1 MNQPKLTLGSLF
13 DGIGG
18 FCLAGQMAGIKP
30 IWASEIEPF
39 PIRVTEK
46 RFPDVRQLGDIHALH
61 GEDVPPVD
69 IITFGSPCQN
79 LSIAGK
85 RIGLDGEQSS
95 LFYEAVRIIK
105 EMRRSTHG
113 QYPRWAVWE
122 NVPGALSSNDG
133 HDFRAVLQSLAEIA
147 DEPADVPMPADGKWL
162 GAGEIVG
169 NHYSL
174 AWRILDA
181 SKGWGVAQRR
191 RRIFAVLDLAGAC
204 AGQVLFESE
213 GLSGYS
219 PPGGEA
225 RQGAAR
231 DAEESFGETG
241 TSEGGAIAPTRAS
254 VPQDKPPVPAPRLQA
269 RGQAICLNDQGG
281 SRMDVTHE
289 MTCTLRSKANHPP
302 CVMGASGFCTEHSAN
317 SRGIGYGDE
326 ESPTLRAGVVPGV
339 AIEFNPTD
347 SRIRVKEDGICQ
359 TLCSRMGT
367 GGNQVPLVFGISS
380 DQSNAMLSDNPH
392 SGIYEAQTSRTLDC
406 NGGSPCCHQGGM
418 MVVEPMQ
425 DAPYC
430 IQGSMIGRRDENGP
444 QGDGVNRDVS
454 FTLNTIDRHAVCA
467 MNVGFF
473 ASVEEMTPALLARDY
488 KDPPIIS
495 PTAEYLVRRLAPD
508 ECCRLQGYPDGWCAG
523 LDSEA
528 PSEAEVSRWREIF
541 AVWDGIQGK
550 SRPRTDNQIIK
561 WLRHPNTDAAEYKA
575 YGNSVAVPCVF
586 FVLAGIAWAAG
597 KEQSE

>member
-1 MNQPKLTLGSLF
+1 
-13 DGIGG
+13 
-18 FCLAGQMAGIKP
+18 
-30 IWASEIEPF
+30 
-39 PIRVTEK
+39 
-46 RFPDVRQLGDIHALH
+46 
-61 GEDVPPVD
+61 
-69 IITFGSPCQN
+69 
-79 LSIAGK
+79 
-85 RIGLDGEQSS
+85 
-95 LFYEAVRIIK
+95 
-105 EMRRSTHG
+105 
-113 QYPRWAVWE
+113 
-122 NVPGALSSNDG
+122 
-133 HDFRAVLQSLAEIA
+133 
-147 DEPADVPMPADGKWL
+147 
-162 GAGEIVG
+162 
-169 NHYSL
+169 
-174 AWRILDA
+174 
-181 SKGWGVAQRR
+181 
-191 RRIFAVLDLAGAC
+191 
-204 AGQVLFESE
+204 
-213 GLSGYS
+213 
-219 PPGGEA
+219 
-225 RQGAAR
+225 
-231 DAEESFGETG
+231 
-241 TSEGGAIAPTRAS
+241 
-254 VPQDKPPVPAPRLQA
+254 
-269 RGQAICLNDQGG
+269 
-281 SRMDVTHE
+281 MDVTHE
-289 MTCTLRSKANHPP
+289 MTCTLRAKANHPP
-302 CVMGASGFCTEHSAN
+302 CVMGASGFCTEHSAD
-317 SRGIGYGDE
+317 SRGIGYREE
-326 ESPTLRAGVVPGV
+326 ESPTLRAGVTPGV

-473 ASVEEMTPALLARDY
+473 TTVEGMTPALLARDY

-495 PTAEYLVRRLAPD
+495 PTAEYLVRRLTPD

-523 LDSEA
+523 LGSKA

>member
-18 FCLAGQMAGIKP
+18 FCLAGQMAGIQP
-30 IWASEIEPF
+30 VWASEIEPF

-46 RFPDVRQLGDIHALH
+46 RFPDVLQLGDIHALH
-61 GEDVPPVD
+61 SEAVPPVD
-69 IITFGSPCQN
+69 VITFGSPCQS

-85 RIGLDGEQSS
+85 RAGLHGEQSS
-95 LFYEAVRIIK
+95 LFFEGIRIIK

-133 HDFRAVLQSLAEIA
+133 HDFRAVLQSLVEIA
-147 DEPADVPMPADGKWL
+147 DESADVPMPADGKWL

-191 RRIFAVLDLAGAC
+191 KRIFAVLDLAGAC

-231 DAEESFGETG
+231 GAEESTGETNA
-241 TSEGGAIAPTRAS
+241 SEGGAIAPTRAS
-254 VPQDKPPVPAPRLQA
+254 VPQDKPPVPATRLQA

-289 MTCTLRSKANHPP
+289 TTCTLRAKANHPP
-302 CVMGASGFCTEHSAN
+302 CVMGASGFCTEHSAD

-339 AIEFNPTD
+339 AIEFNSTD
-347 SRIRVKEDGICQ
+347 SRIRMKEDGVSR
-359 TLCSRMGT
+359 TLCSRMG
-367 GGNQVPLVFGISS
+367 GNNVPLVFGMSA
-380 DQSNAMLSDNPH
+380 DQSNAMLSDNPR

-406 NGGSPCCHQGGM
+406 NGGSPCCNQGGM
-418 MVVEPMQ
+418 MVVEPVQ
-425 DAPYC
+425 DASYC

-444 QGDGVNRDVS
+444 QGNGVNRDIS

-473 ASVEEMTPALLARDY
+473 TTAEGSTPALLARDY
-488 KDPPIIS
+488 KDPPIAS
-495 PTAEYLVRRLAPD
+495 PTAEYLVRRLTPD

-550 SRPRTDNQIIK
+550 SRTKTDKQIIK

-597 KEQSE
+597 REQSE

>member
-18 FCLAGQMAGIKP
+18 FCLAGQMAGIQP
-30 IWASEIEPF
+30 VWASEIEPF

-61 GEDVPPVD
+61 GEDVTPVD

-85 RIGLDGEQSS
+85 RTGLGGEQSS

-147 DEPADVPMPADGKWL
+147 DEPADVPMPEDGKWL

-231 DAEESFGETG
+231 GAEESFGETG
-241 TSEGGAIAPTRAS
+241 
-254 VPQDKPPVPAPRLQA
+254 V
-269 RGQAICLNDQGG
+269 CLNDQGG

-289 MTCTLRSKANHPP
+289 MTCTLRAKANHPP
-302 CVMGASGFCTEHSAN
+302 CVMGASGFCTEHSAD
-317 SRGIGYGDE
+317 SRSIGYREE
-326 ESPTLRAGVVPGV
+326 ESPTLRAGVTPGV
-339 AIEFNPTD
+339 AIEYNPTD
-347 SRIRVKEDGICQ
+347 SRIKVKEDGICQ

-367 GGNQVPLVFGISS
+367 GGNNVPLVFGMSA
-380 DQSNAMLSDNPH
+380 DQSNAMLSGNPH
-392 SGIYEAQTSRTLDC
+392 SGIYEARTSRTLDC
-406 NGGSPCCHQGGM
+406 SGGSPSCNQGGM

-425 DAPYC
+425 DASYC

-550 SRPRTDNQIIK
+550 ARPRTDNQIIK

>member
-18 FCLAGQMAGIKP
+18 FCLAGQMAGIQP
-30 IWASEIEPF
+30 VWASEIEPF

-69 IITFGSPCQN
+69 VITFGSPCQN

-85 RIGLDGEQSS
+85 RTGLDGEQSL

-147 DEPADVPMPADGKWL
+147 DESADVPMPKDGKWL

-231 DAEESFGETG
+231 GAEEGTGEAG
-241 TSEGGAIAPTRAS
+241 
-254 VPQDKPPVPAPRLQA
+254 
-269 RGQAICLNDQGG
+269 ICLNDQGG

-289 MTCTLRSKANHPP
+289 MTCTLRAKANHPP
-302 CVMGASGFCTEHSAN
+302 CVMGASGFCTEHSAD
-317 SRGIGYGDE
+317 SRSIGYREE
-326 ESPTLRAGVVPGV
+326 ESPTLRAGVTPGV

-367 GGNQVPLVFGISS
+367 GGNNVPLVFGMSS

-392 SGIYEAQTSRTLDC
+392 SGIYEAKTSRTLDC
-406 NGGSPCCHQGGM
+406 SGGSPCCHQGGM
-418 MVVEPMQ
+418 MVVAPVQ
-425 DAPYC
+425 DASYC

-488 KDPPIIS
+488 KDPPIVS
-495 PTAEYLVRRLAPD
+495 PTAEYLVRRLTPD

-528 PSEAEVSRWREIF
+528 PSEAEVNRWREIF

>member
-46 RFPDVRQLGDIHALH
+46 RFPEVRQLGDIHALH

-85 RIGLDGEQSS
+85 RTGLDGEQSS

-147 DEPADVPMPADGKWL
+147 DEPADVPMPANGKWL

-169 NHYSL
+169 DHYSL

-225 RQGAAR
+225 RQG
-231 DAEESFGETG
+231 
-241 TSEGGAIAPTRAS
+241 
-254 VPQDKPPVPAPRLQA
+254 VA
-269 RGQAICLNDQGG
+269 RGAAEGTGKTGICLNDQGG

-289 MTCTLRSKANHPP
+289 MTCTLRAKANHPP
-302 CVMGASGFCTEHSAN
+302 CVMGASGFCTEHSAD
-317 SRGIGYGDE
+317 SRSIGYREE
-326 ESPTLRAGVVPGV
+326 ESPTLRAGVTPGV

-367 GGNQVPLVFGISS
+367 GGNNVPLVFGMSA
-380 DQSNAMLSDNPH
+380 DQSHAMLSDNPH
-392 SGIYEAQTSRTLDC
+392 SGIYEARTSRTLDC
-406 NGGSPCCHQGGM
+406 SGGSPSCNQGGM
-418 MVVEPMQ
+418 MVVAPVQ

-430 IQGSMIGRRDENGP
+430 IQGSVIGRRDENGP

-561 WLRHPNTDAAEYKA
+561 WLQHPNTDAAEYKA